1 MKDKVI
7 KPPIKKQVSIVLMIF
22 FGILAIVFTGLSVNS
37 ISGLKIAWQLAEN
50 GELVYAE
57 FDSVF
62 RWVASSR
69 RASHYWVYVNEYV
82 YRDENG
88 NMYYPRGEDQFYSE
102 EEARAFAASND
113 NKLAIKIDGEGHY
126 ILADETHTS
135 QTVGIILGGVFIII
149 CYVISIL
156 SLRSLIRRIKYEK
169 NPPSGWIYIE

>member
-22 FGILAIVFTGLSVNS
+22 FGILAIAFTGLSVNS
-37 ISGLKIAWQLAEN
+37 ISGIKLAWQLAEH

-62 RWVASSR
+62 RWVSTGRHTSR
-69 RASHYWVYVNEYV
+69 YWVYVNEYV

-88 NMYYPRGEDQFYSE
+88 NMYYPRGEDQFDSE

-135 QTVGIILGGVFIII
+135 QIVGIILSDIFIII

-169 NPPSGWIYIE
+169 NPPSGWRYIE

>member
-7 KPPIKKQVSIVLMIF
+7 KPPIKKSVSIVLMVL

-50 GELVYAE
+50 GALVYAE

-62 RWVASSR
+62 RWVSRGSSG
-69 RASHYWVYVNEYV
+69 HYWVYVNEYV

-169 NPPSGWIYIE
+169 NPPSGWRYVE